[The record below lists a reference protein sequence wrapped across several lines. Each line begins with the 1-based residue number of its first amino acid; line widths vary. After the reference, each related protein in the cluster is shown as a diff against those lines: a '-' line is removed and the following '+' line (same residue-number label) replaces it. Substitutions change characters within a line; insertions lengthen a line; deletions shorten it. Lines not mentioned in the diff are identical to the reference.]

1 MLFTARK
8 FLGYLDM
15 DATRPNSYRELKRT
29 RYGNKKWHKCMVLL
43 IYVKQRL
50 WQQKKTKLIVIPEQ
64 YRKYILIE
72 FGRGSWRRI
81 TWTQI

>member
-43 IYVKQRL
+43 IYVKHEALATEEAKQ
-50 WQQKKTKLIVIPEQ
+50 T
-64 YRKYILIE
+64 
-72 FGRGSWRRI
+72 
-81 TWTQI
+81 